1 MLTIPNSAT
10 PRAASIPDNRR
21 GESRICIIRYS
32 HSAGSSSRGTDQS
45 MRPVTSHRI
54 LLQKT
59 LQDSL
64 SEPPSPSG
72 GPDDA
77 QPDPHSAHCADRTG
91 EAGYV

>member
-1 MLTIPNSAT
+1 
-10 PRAASIPDNRR
+10 
-21 GESRICIIRYS
+21 
-32 HSAGSSSRGTDQS
+32 

-72 GPDDA
+72 GLDDA
-77 QPDPHSAHCADRTG
+77 QPCPHSAHCADRMG
-91 EAGYV
+91 EPGCVKDRG